1 MHILL
6 RPSSRENKTFV
17 LGGLFP
23 AHEEG
28 SISEGLRCG
37 DVRIALDVEAM
48 LYAIDKINADSN
60 LLPGVELGYDIRDT
74 CFSETVGQEEAF
86 DLILTG
92 SNLVF
97 RATNHTAYDHVPT
110 SGIIGAGGSRVSVP
124 VASLGRL
131 FEMPQISY
139 SSTSPLLSDRA
150 RYSYFRRTVPSDD
163 LQVLAIV
170 GILKRFNWSYVSI
183 IYSEDAY
190 GSAGVNELVNIS
202 AVSEICIDLL
212 RGIPQSFSESNFDSL
227 VVDLGHSRA
236 NVTIFFA
243 HRDTVGK
250 LLPRINR
257 NDTLR
262 TRFTWIARDV
272 WRLTSTRYTCSIIHQ
287 SVYLE

>member
-1 MHILL
+1 MVSAAARTRHLYWVAFSQFTKKVPFL
-6 RPSSRENKTFV
+6 KGFRVEMCEEHWMWRPCC
-17 LGGLFP
+17 
-23 AHEEG
+23 
-28 SISEGLRCG
+28 I
-37 DVRIALDVEAM
+37 
-48 LYAIDKINADSN
+48 YAIDIINADSN

-74 CFSETVGQEEAF
+74 CFSETVGLEEAF

-92 SNLVF
+92 SNLVC
-97 RATNHTAYDHVPT
+97 RATNQREATNDTAYDHVPT

-190 GSAGVNELVNIS
+190 GSAGVVNIS
-202 AVSEICIDLL
+202 AVSTVAEKGHPILPLRTHFHTSIGASALPYFIHNLL
-212 RGIPQSFSESNFDSL
+212 RMRKVIIYP
-227 VVDLGHSRA
+227 H
-236 NVTIFFA
+236 
-243 HRDTVGK
+243 
-250 LLPRINR
+250 
-257 NDTLR
+257 
-262 TRFTWIARDV
+262 TR
-272 WRLTSTRYTCSIIHQ
+272 
-287 SVYLE
+287 